1 MGIAKFYSD
10 IIGSFVISKADGAY
24 EDVIKEMGL
33 DVYLDDITMNSFHD
47 ERRLASY
54 VAGIT

>member
-1 MGIAKFYSD
+1 
-10 IIGSFVISKADGAY
+10 
-24 EDVIKEMGL
+24 VIKEMGL
-33 DVYLDDITMNSFHD
+33 DVYLDDIKMNSFHD